1 MERLL
6 TGADTQQPV
15 RHGNMSYGYG
25 TRGGRRKS
33 TGGKDAISDD
43 PTMVPQSSMFGF
55 LERLPWKIGG
65 RKTRYRPNAANLQE
79 NVGKRGQEA
88 EPLITDG
95 DGSETGKH
103 RRSRSGTV
111 GSRETGT
118 SLSSRGDIFPSDDED
133 DAHEID
139 DEFAVML
146 GRRSTGATTDDN
158 SSKKR
163 PTGSRAS
170 TKTGS
175 SKNTKNPRSG
185 RRAASASSERIA
197 VLASPPEADFPS
209 LTDLKREEEEAQIA
223 EENDVQQRRQAAQ
236 RLASERGF
244 GSTGSASER
253 GSKEAHVEASEV
265 PLPDDN
271 SPTENNNA
279 SDPVPSPRGIQLST
293 NGETP
298 NSPTSKDE
306 PRPGVP

>member
-6 TGADTQQPV
+6 TGADTQQPG

-25 TRGGRRKS
+25 TKNGRRKS
-33 TGGKDAISDD
+33 IGGKDAISDD

-88 EPLITDG
+88 EPLIAD
-95 DGSETGKH
+95 DDEPESGKH

-158 SSKKR
+158 SSKKK

-175 SKNTKNPRSG
+175 SKNTKSPRNR
-185 RRAASASSERIA
+185 RRAASASSESVA
-197 VLASPPEADFPS
+197 VLASPAEADFPS
-209 LTDLKREEEEAQIA
+209 LTDLKREEVEAQIA
-223 EENDVQQRRQAAQ
+223 EESNIQQRRQAAQ

-244 GSTGSASER
+244 GNASPGSER
-253 GSKEAHVEASEV
+253 GSKEVSIIEANE
-265 PLPDDN
+265 LPSPDAN
-271 SPTENNNA
+271 SPIGNNNA
-279 SDPVPSPRGIQLST
+279 SDSPSSPGDA
-293 NGETP
+293 NNETRNDSISDDAP
-298 NSPTSKDE
+298 QP
-306 PRPGVP
+306 